1 MTYEEEMKKYE
12 GERIGIAVVK
22 VVPGQ
27 ESSVYSSLKG
37 KEGILNLYHVSGEYD
52 FFLVVKGEFSKLN
65 KLMEDLQENHHAVK
79 ARLLGRLR

>member
-1 MTYEEEMKKYE
+1 MEKSEKES
-12 GERIGIAVVK
+12 IGIARLK
-22 VVPGQ
+22 VVPSQ

-65 KLMEDLQENHHAVK
+65 KLMENLQENRHTVK

>member
-1 MTYEEEMKKYE
+1 MTYEEEMEKYE

-37 KEGILNLYHVSGEYD
+37 KEGIWDLYHVSGEYD
-52 FFLVVKGEFSKLN
+52 FFLLVKGKFSKLN
-65 KLMEDLQENHHAVK
+65 KLMEDIQESHYTVK
-79 ARLLGRLR
+79 AQLLGMLR